1 VEVEAMSRNRV
12 LGVLAAGAL
21 AVGVTASKTVAGRRF
36 SRKLAHAVIRTARYQ
51 SGRLEG
57 FRYRL
62 AGRHPD
68 PTVEDRVLADRVRSV
83 LGPLEHRLDIPR
95 VHVMAEGHDVL
106 LHGDV
111 ASDDQVETLVEAI
124 RRTPGVKRVESHLHV
139 GLFPGDTRPSE
150 GGEHPAVSRA
160 LTAVLAAAHG
170 GGAAPGSERSAAR
183 AVLSTFAAQLPR
195 GERRHFLSHLPE
207 DLRALGEEPRP
218 RGVGHPHVRRL
229 EDFVSAVGLP
239 PAEAEQQ
246 EDIIE
251 SVLGAVREFVPEE
264 ALDVA
269 AVLPPELRQLWKTAI
284 PH

>member
-1 VEVEAMSRNRV
+1 MSRNGV

-21 AVGVTASKTVAGRRF
+21 VVGVTALETVAGRRF
-36 SRKLAHAVIRTARYQ
+36 SRRLAHAVARTARYQ
-51 SGRLEG
+51 SGRIEG
-57 FRYRL
+57 FRYHL

-68 PTVEDRVLADRVRSV
+68 PTVEARVLADRVRSA

-95 VHVMAEGHDVL
+95 VHVMAEGHDVR

-111 ASDDQVETLVEAI
+111 VSDQQVKTLVEAVRHI
-124 RRTPGVKRVESHLHV
+124 PGVQGVESHLHV

-150 GGEHPAVSRA
+150 GAEHQAPSRA

-170 GGAAPGSERSAAR
+170 GGALPGSERSAAR

-218 RGVGHPHVRRL
+218 RGAGHPHVRRL

-239 PAEAEQQ
+239 PAEREQQ

-269 AVLPPELRQLWKTAI
+269 AVLAPELRQLWKTAI

>member
-12 LGVLAAGAL
+12 FGVLAVAAA
-21 AVGVTASKTVAGRRF
+21 AVGVAALETVAGRRF
-36 SRKLAHAVIRTARYQ
+36 SRRLAHAVTRTTRYQ

-83 LGPLEHRLDIPR
+83 LGPLEHDLDIPR

-111 ASDDQVETLVEAI
+111 VSDKQEATLVEAV
-124 RRTPGVKRVESHLHV
+124 RRIPGVHGVESHLHV
-139 GLFPGDTRPSE
+139 GLFPGDTQPSE
-150 GGEHPAVSRA
+150 GEEHQAVSRA

-170 GGAAPGSERSAAR
+170 GGALPGSERSAVR
-183 AVLSTFAAQLPR
+183 AVLSTFTAQLPR

-207 DLRALGEEPRP
+207 DLRALGVEPRP
-218 RGVGHPHVRRL
+218 RGAGHPHVRRL

-239 PAEAEQQ
+239 PAEREQQ

-269 AVLPPELRQLWKTAI
+269 AVLAPELRQLWKTAI

>member
-1 VEVEAMSRNRV
+1 MSRNRV
-12 LGVLAAGAL
+12 FGVLAFGAV
-21 AVGVTASKTVAGRRF
+21 AVGVMALETVAGRRF
-36 SRKLAHAVIRTARYQ
+36 SRRLAHAVTRTARYQ
-51 SGRLEG
+51 SGRLGG

-68 PTVEDRVLADRVRSV
+68 PTVEDRVLADRVRSA
-83 LGPLEHRLDIPR
+83 LGPLEHSLDIPR

-106 LHGDV
+106 VHGDV
-111 ASDDQVETLVEAI
+111 ASDEQAATLVEAV
-124 RRTPGVKRVESHLHV
+124 RRIPGVQGVESHLHV

-150 GGEHPAVSRA
+150 GAEHHAASRA

-170 GGAAPGSERSAAR
+170 GGALPGSERSAAR

-195 GERRHFLSHLPE
+195 GERRHFLLHLPE
-207 DLRALGEEPRP
+207 DLRMLGEEPRP
-218 RGVGHPHVRRL
+218 RGAGHPHVRRL

-239 PAEAEQQ
+239 PAEREQQ

-269 AVLPPELRQLWKTAI
+269 AVLAPELRQLWKTAI